1 MKQPTIFIKI
11 MFGCSITSV
20 ILFSVFYIWG
30 LYNCSD
36 FYALLDCTLPFFF
49 SSVFSVIGFGY
60 AQYRYSVENDAAE
73 VHKHAHE
80 KMHTKDKSK
89 NYERRYIIKTYGR
102 NGSYKTKQINMR
114 GDYGLLKSA

>member
-1 MKQPTIFIKI
+1 MKQNTIFIKI

-73 VHKHAHE
+73 V
-80 KMHTKDKSK
+80 DRKSVEYG
-89 NYERRYIIKTYGR
+89 NSVDLGGRRIK
-102 NGSYKTKQINMR
+102 KK
-114 GDYGLLKSA
+114 K

>member
-1 MKQPTIFIKI
+1 MKQNMTLIKI
-11 MFGCSITSV
+11 MFGCSVLSV

-49 SSVFSVIGFGY
+49 SSILSVAGFGF
-60 AQYRYSVENDAAE
+60 AQYKYSVESEAAE
-73 VHKHAHE
+73 VHKRDHV
-80 KMHTKDKSK
+80 KMHSKNKSK

-102 NGSYKTKQINMR
+102 NGSYRTKQINMR